1 MIRTISLPISYFL
14 YSKTRISANQVTV
27 LSIICFLILPYLVLL
42 NQPFIAILLFGVYSL
57 LDCVDGELA
66 RALSTAS
73 PRGAYLEIFGDTL
86 SIFNLAFSPA
96 LIGYFQNHMN
106 ANLILL
112 TALGLI
118 CIYYHTIS
126 MIDIYHSLHNDIDA
140 FLRGRLPITG
150 LVLLF
155 CIICLLPAYVQQFVI
170 ASLLCFMAVSVY
182 YHIRG
187 IVS

>member
-1 MIRTISLPISYFL
+1 MSLVPDIVQIATNIQTFFGKILRFL
-14 YSKTRISANQVTV
+14 CNADTRYAIPV
-27 LSIICFLILPYLVLL
+27 LRHLVK
-42 NQPFIAILLFGVYSL
+42 I
-57 LDCVDGELA
+57 
-66 RALSTAS
+66 
-73 PRGAYLEIFGDTL
+73 
-86 SIFNLAFSPA
+86 AFSPA

-170 ASLLCFMAVSVY
+170 ASLLCFIAVSVY